1 MEVRYAKYRFKDRWR
16 NLINGS
22 KFKSDTTIS
31 TFLNKVE
38 EKRAWWRRGES
49 GGEKER
55 EETEE
60 KYTYNQ

>member
-1 MEVRYAKYRFKDRWR
+1 MHFSIKMIEKFMEVRYAKYRFKDRWR

-38 EKRAWWRRGES
+38 EKRAW
-49 GGEKER
+49 
-55 EETEE
+55 
-60 KYTYNQ
+60 